1 MNPTPGSVFYEPP
14 LAALPQLSEKP
25 RQGFETKKTA
35 WKPGPNVCN
44 STAAIGMRAGLV
56 LEGVRKTYRARYYNP
71 TTGRFLSEDPLGI
84 MGSGTNLY
92 AYANNN
98 PINLNDPLGLCSAAA
113 HNPFGP
119 GFCSELQFAAAMLLM
134 VVAIL
139 GLLALFFPA
148 AALFVILSLGL
159 QALATS
165 LWIGGALAAILAGT
179 GILGKSLGLCN

>member
-1 MNPTPGSVFYEPP
+1 MEN
-14 LAALPQLSEKP
+14 
-25 RQGFETKKTA
+25 
-35 WKPGPNVCN
+35 
-44 STAAIGMRAGLV
+44 
-56 LEGVRKTYRARYYNP
+56 RARYYNP